1 MLGNWNVHSI
11 RVLIV
16 VGKIEQVK
24 SKFGLGFTA
33 VLTII
38 SSLTMSVGI
47 CTVFGLSISF
57 RGRYLCV
64 WCMFVY
70 C

>member
-1 MLGNWNVHSI
+1 MLPI
-11 RVLIV
+11 I

-57 RGRYLCV
+57 RGRYVCQL
-64 WCMFVY
+64 VY
-70 C
+70 CYFLMSFFH